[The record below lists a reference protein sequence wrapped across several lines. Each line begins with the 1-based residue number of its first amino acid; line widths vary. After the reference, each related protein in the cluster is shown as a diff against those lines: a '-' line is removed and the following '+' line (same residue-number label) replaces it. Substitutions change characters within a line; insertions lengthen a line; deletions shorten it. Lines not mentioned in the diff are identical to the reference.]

1 MKLLPHIFI
10 TRRVALANDTTRRAG
25 LVGLSNEAVIGDD
38 GWVKISPYGD
48 HKKIREIEVNGVVI
62 EEKFIQRLTPE
73 NARQMAETHNSLFG
87 KIRRLR
93 RGAPIYRG
101 HADRYDVA
109 KVEGVKLPAR
119 GPALSN
125 EKMGIFA
132 ELQARADGLYA
143 LPVFAEEGRVAIE
156 NDGLKYFSPLWWTD
170 CIGFEGEWEIAIP
183 VEFISAALTAHPN
196 ISGSTAL
203 ANERGNNADSDP
215 KTQETMNKKLLEKI
229 LGICRRN
236 GIALANEDEATID
249 AGLDQ
254 LDTKLTQRTALENEK
269 TTTLTPRITAL
280 ENEVRTEKDAHGT
293 TRVALENA
301 RTAHATSLVDLAI
314 AEGRITPSERPAKL
328 ALFGAKGETFD
339 AGKKALENEAV
350 KYPTTSRTG
359 AARKETSTIAKP
371 TALEASKRLTALAN
385 EKFDKG
391 GFTSPED
398 AYAAAREEHPELV
411 AKIEEAK
418 AKE

>member
-48 HKKIREIEVNGVVI
+48 HKKIREIEMDGVVI

-73 NARQMAETHNSLFG
+73 NARQMAEAHNSLFG

-101 HADRYDVA
+101 HADRYEVA
-109 KVEGVKLPAR
+109 KMEGVKLPAR

-170 CIGFEGEWEIAIP
+170 CIGFEGDWEIAIP

-203 ANERGNNADSDP
+203 ANERGTDADSET
-215 KTQETMNKKLLEKI
+215 KTQQDIMKKKLIDLLKKHGVALE
-229 LGICRRN
+229 
-236 GIALANEDEATID
+236 NENDTTVE

-254 LDTKLTQRTALENEK
+254 LDQRLTQRTALENEK
-269 TTTLTPRITAL
+269 TTTLQPRITAL
-280 ENEVRTEKDAHGT
+280 ENEVQTEKNAHTT
-293 TRVALENA
+293 TRTALENE
-301 RTAHATSLVDLAI
+301 RMGHADSLTDLAV
-314 AEGRITPSERPAKL
+314 AEGRISPSQRAAYRAK
-328 ALFGAKGETFD
+328 FGAKGETFA
-339 AGKKALENEAV
+339 AGRTALENEAV
-350 KYPTTSRTG
+350 KYPTASRTTD
-359 AARKETSTIAKP
+359 ARKGTSTTAKP
-371 TALEASKRLTALAN
+371 SALEASKRLTALAN

-391 GFTSPED
+391 GFATPED

-411 AKIEEAK
+411 TKIEEGK
-418 AKE
+418 KEKE